1 MILIH
6 SDAKIEQHLQRTY
19 LSLTSIAQN
28 AVSAPASLLAGL
40 ILKVIPRRRKMY
52 VITLLDQTRFH
63 NVNNK
68 EQILRFLAQVQ

>member
-6 SDAKIEQHLQRTY
+6 SVVEIEQHLQRIY

-28 AVSAPASLLAGL
+28 VVSAPTSLLAVL
-40 ILKVIPRRRKMY
+40 TLKVIPRRRKMY
-52 VITLLDQTRFH
+52 VITLLDQARFH

-68 EQILRFLAQVQ
+68 EQIFRFLA